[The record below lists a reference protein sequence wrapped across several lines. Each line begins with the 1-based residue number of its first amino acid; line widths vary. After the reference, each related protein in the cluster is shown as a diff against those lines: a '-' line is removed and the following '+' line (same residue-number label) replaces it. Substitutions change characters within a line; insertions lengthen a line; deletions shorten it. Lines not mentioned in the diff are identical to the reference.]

1 MKKALENIRI
11 LDLSRVLAGPV
22 CTQILG
28 DLGAEVIKVER
39 PGFGDDTRK
48 WGPPFLHDDS
58 GQDTSESSYY
68 LAANRNK
75 KSVSI
80 DFTTEKGREL
90 IKQLVAKS
98 DVLIENYKTGGLEK
112 YGLSYEQLKD
122 EFPELIYCSITGF
135 GQNGPLASEPGYDFL
150 AQAMAGLMSI
160 TGDPQG
166 EPMKVGVALSDVM
179 TGLYAAISILA
190 SMNYREKTGKGQY
203 IDLSLVDCTLAG
215 MTNIAQYFLTTEQ
228 DPPRLGNSHASI
240 VPYEAFAAKDGF
252 VILAIGNDG
261 QFARF
266 AKFVDHEEWASD
278 QRFSKNADRVIN
290 RDILLPLI
298 KEIMKDHTVQ
308 YWIDKLVEIDVPIGP
323 VNNMKQV
330 FSMDQIKAREMKVDV
345 EHSLTS
351 RKISLVGSPI
361 KLSESAVSYECGPPT
376 LGQDN
381 EKVLS
386 DILGLELSE
395 INQLKDEEII

>member
-1 MKKALENIRI
+1 M
-11 LDLSRVLAGPV
+11 
-22 CTQILG
+22 
-28 DLGAEVIKVER
+28 
-39 PGFGDDTRK
+39 
-48 WGPPFLHDDS
+48 
-58 GQDTSESSYY
+58 
-68 LAANRNK
+68 
-75 KSVSI
+75 
-80 DFTTEKGREL
+80 
-90 IKQLVAKS
+90 
-98 DVLIENYKTGGLEK
+98 LIENYKTGGLEK